1 LVARVYS
8 SLIQE
13 YLYLYPCVFLSGP
26 RQAGKSSLLSTL
38 LADYDRPH
46 FLLDLERDE
55 DADKLRIPEKYFA
68 DKSNCLVIVDEIQRM
83 PSLYAEIEKVM
94 EQPGKGIRFLIVGSG
109 TGPMQAL
116 QARLGPK
123 RAAHLEI
130 SPFNCLETGELTDQ
144 LTHWFSGGFIIPLQ
158 MQDPD
163 LRPVWYASYLR
174 GLAERDLPLTGLKE
188 HPELVRKI
196 LPFIAESTGE
206 ELNKAAI
213 TRQLGIRP
221 EILNH
226 VLQALTGT
234 GIIRT
239 IESFPGFS
247 GKRVV
252 RSPRYYL
259 ADTGLL
265 HYLLGIR
272 SPEQMLVSSY
282 AAASWANYVI
292 NQVAATSFPP
302 IQLRYYQTH
311 DGAGCDLLVLKGK
324 RPLLC
329 ISTQHGETQDI
340 SRGFTTTIRDM
351 GTRQNIIA
359 VPGKRLDNPLRHNIR
374 CCDVSTLCRRVEEQR
389 MVYARKVYVPRK
401 MKEEE
406 GF

>member
-1 LVARVYS
+1 MIPRVYS

-26 RQAGKSSLLSTL
+26 RQAGKTSLLSAL
-38 LADYDRPH
+38 LADYDHPH

-55 DADKLRIPEKYFA
+55 DADKLRIPEKYFR
-68 DKSNCLVIVDEIQRM
+68 DKSNCLVVVDEIQRM
-83 PSLYAEIEKVM
+83 PSLYAQIKSVLDE
-94 EQPGKGIRFLIVGSG
+94 PGRGIRFLIAGSG
-109 TGPMQAL
+109 SGPMKAL
-116 QARLGPK
+116 QNWLGPK
-123 RAAHLEI
+123 RSAHLEI
-130 SPFNCLETGELTDQ
+130 SPLNCMETAGLTDQ
-144 LTHWFSGGFIIPLQ
+144 LNHWFSGGFIIPLQ
-158 MQDPD
+158 MQDPE

-196 LPFIAESTGE
+196 LPFIAEATGE
-206 ELNKAAI
+206 ELNKAEI

-226 VLQALTGT
+226 VLQSLTGT
-234 GIIRT
+234 GIIRSL
-239 IESFPGFS
+239 ESFPGFS
-247 GKRVV
+247 AKRVV

-272 SPEQMLVSSY
+272 SVEQLLVSSY
-282 AAASWANYVI
+282 AAASWTNYVI
-292 NQVAATSFPP
+292 NQVAANAFPP
-302 IQLRYYQTH
+302 VQLRYYQTH

-324 RPLLC
+324 RPICC
-329 ISTQHGETQDI
+329 ISAQRGDTQTI
-340 SRGFTTTIRDM
+340 SRGFTTAIHDM
-351 GTRQNIIA
+351 STRQNIIA
-359 VPGKRLDNPLRHNIR
+359 IPGKGIDNPLRHNIR
-374 CCDVSTLCRRVEEQR
+374 CCDVSTMCRRVEEQR

-401 MKEEE
+401 LREEE